1 MVQNY
6 KVSRS
11 VSNLDVVLDFYV
23 DTLGSSIVHQVGLM
37 ATLMM
42 LRIKAKM
49 LTRTEVILSTSTLM
63 VIMTMMIIRLYSSSE
78 AISSAIKNL
87 ENFQKFSQG
96 DIFRRL

>member
-42 LRIKAKM
+42 LRMKAKM
-49 LTRTEVILSTSTLM
+49 LTRTEVILSTRTLM

-87 ENFQKFSQG
+87 ENFQ
-96 DIFRRL
+96 

>member
-42 LRIKAKM
+42 LRMKAKM
-49 LTRTEVILSTSTLM
+49 LTCTEVILSIRTLM
-63 VIMTMMIIRLYSSSE
+63 VIMTLMIIILFIKVQKPYRPPGNPL
-78 AISSAIKNL
+78 ISKNL
-87 ENFQKFSQG
+87 ENFQ
-96 DIFRRL
+96 

>member
-42 LRIKAKM
+42 LRMKAKM
-49 LTRTEVILSTSTLM
+49 LTRTEVILSTRTLM
-63 VIMTMMIIRLYSSSE
+63 VIMTMMIIILLYSSSE
-78 AISSAIKNL
+78 AISSA
-87 ENFQKFSQG
+87 
-96 DIFRRL
+96 R

>member
-42 LRIKAKM
+42 LRMKAKM
-49 LTRTEVILSTSTLM
+49 LTCTEVMLSTRTLM

-78 AISSAIKNL
+78 AISSARLSSDIKNL
-87 ENFQKFSQG
+87 ENLQ
-96 DIFRRL
+96 